1 MVLGANYARSAP
13 RRRQPRPRAHWCIS
27 KPDLQCGSGPRVQF
41 SDDRCAL
48 CERGGSRLGDYL
60 SLHGPGRRTVG
71 RKGEVM
77 PTKKSKAVSLP
88 VVDPDAAGIDIG
100 ATQIFVAVPPDR
112 DPEPVRCFQTFTV
125 DLERLA
131 DWLQKC
137 GIRTVAMESTG
148 VYWIPLFQILEKRNV
163 EVRLVNAY
171 HVKNVPGRKTDVAD
185 CQWIQHL
192 HACGLLRGSF
202 RPSDEICAIRSL
214 WRHRDNLIGL
224 ATIHLQ
230 HMQKAL
236 DQMNVQLHHV
246 ISDLAGTTGLAIVDA
261 ILVGER
267 DPAKLAQLRDW
278 RIRASEETIMKS
290 LVGDYR
296 EEHLFTLGQSLESY
310 RHYQSLIQKV
320 DLRVKEMMQQLP
332 SRVSHDRKP
341 PKEKNP
347 RKTPWRNEPPQLRDD
362 LYRAFGVDLT
372 QVPGIN
378 TLTAQMLL
386 TEVGADLSRFPTAAG
401 FCSWL
406 RLCPNPKISGGQ
418 ILSSRTSPTKNRLA
432 LALRVGAQ
440 GLHRSQ
446 SFLGEY
452 FRRLKSRMGT
462 PKAMTAVAHKL
473 ARIVYHMITKQQEYD
488 ATVFQD
494 QERRTQDRKRAKLH
508 GLAKELGLQL
518 VPVQSVP

>member
-1 MVLGANYARSAP
+1 
-13 RRRQPRPRAHWCIS
+13 
-27 KPDLQCGSGPRVQF
+27 
-41 SDDRCAL
+41 
-48 CERGGSRLGDYL
+48 
-60 SLHGPGRRTVG
+60 
-71 RKGEVM
+71 M

-246 ISDLAGTTGLAIVDA
+246 LSDLAGTTGLAIVDA

-296 EEHLFTLGQSLESY
+296 DEHLFTLGQSLESY

-418 ILSSRTSPTKNRLA
+418 ILSSRISPTKNRLA

-473 ARIVYHMITKQQEYD
+473 ARIVYQMITKQQEYD